1 MSFFHLPALCVAPRR
16 HSAYYAS
23 PDFIKKILCR
33 SAQCHFFFCVLIHDL
48 VQLTTVTPSKMKA
61 HCVLDQGNDSEHSK
75 KCIHIRFIL
84 RKDLM

>member
-1 MSFFHLPALCVAPRR
+1 MS
-16 HSAYYAS
+16 
-23 PDFIKKILCR
+23 
-33 SAQCHFFFCVLIHDL
+33 FFFCVLIHDL

-75 KCIHIRFIL
+75 KYIHIRFIL